1 MRYRG
6 PRELKFYRTP
16 TGRSPFSEWYDSI
29 QDLNLQSRIDKRLE
43 RVANG
48 NFGDCRSVGEG
59 VSELRF
65 HFGPGYRIYFGEVD
79 NTIVLLLCA
88 GDKSSQTRDIRRA
101 KDYWLQYK
109 EAQ

>member
-1 MRYRG
+1 MRHTEL
-6 PRELKFYRTP
+6 REIKLYRTP
-16 TGRSPFSEWYDSI
+16 TGREPFSEWYDSI

-43 RVANG
+43 RIANG
-48 NFGDCRSVGEG
+48 NFGDCRSLGDG
-59 VSELRF
+59 VFELRF
-65 HFGPGYRIYFGEVD
+65 HFGPGHRIYFGEVD

-88 GDKSSQTRDIRRA
+88 GDKSSQARDIRRA